1 MLHHVHNHRIIYTSF
16 NTLYCKY
23 ANTMITHHFQ
33 NLHVSAC
40 LDTTKRQDMRILKV
54 AGDHRVGILAKEHIK
69 AGVELFNDYGCA
81 WDLFEL

>member
-1 MLHHVHNHRIIYTSF
+1 
-16 NTLYCKY
+16 
-23 ANTMITHHFQ
+23 
-33 NLHVSAC
+33 
-40 LDTTKRQDMRILKV
+40 MRILKV